1 MTVVIVWYFELQLP
15 MQSVPVTTDVVS
27 SNLAPGEVYS
37 IQQYAIKFVSDLQLV
52 GSFIRV
58 IRFPPPI
65 KLSATT

>member
-15 MQSVPVTTDVVS
+15 MQSVPVTTGVVS

-52 GSFIRV
+52 GRFIRV
-58 IRFPPPI
+58 IRFPPTI